1 MSHKGIRESRHT
13 PGPWRV
19 VSEWIDDGDG
29 SEVEIYS
36 VSGPNPDDLILDQ
49 PIDLADAKLIALSP
63 ELLEALEDLYAAY
76 LGQMSDRDF
85 PGRPWTPE
93 RDDDQPALK
102 AKALIEKAR
111 SK

>member
-1 MSHKGIRESRHT
+1 MNKKE
-13 PGPWRV
+13 
-19 VSEWIDDGDG
+19 
-29 SEVEIYS
+29 
-36 VSGPNPDDLILDQ
+36 
-49 PIDLADAKLIALSP
+49 LAGLAP
-63 ELLEALEDLYAAY
+63 ELLEALEELYAAY
-76 LGQMSDRDF
+76 LGEMSDRDF

>member
-1 MSHKGIRESRHT
+1 MSESKFT

-49 PIDLADAKLIALSP
+49 PIDLADAKLIAAAP
-63 ELLEALEDLYAAY
+63 DMIAALERAALQFRY
-76 LGQMSDRDF
+76 YEEAHREKG
-85 PGRPWTPE
+85 T
-93 RDDDQPALK
+93 DDSMRKAEVNAGLAYDIEQVI
-102 AKALIEKAR
+102 AKATA
-111 SK
+111 